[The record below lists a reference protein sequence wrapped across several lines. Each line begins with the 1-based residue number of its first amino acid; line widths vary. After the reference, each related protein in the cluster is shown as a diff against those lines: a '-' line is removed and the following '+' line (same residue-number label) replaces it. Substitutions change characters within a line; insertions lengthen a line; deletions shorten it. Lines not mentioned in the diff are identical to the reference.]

1 MAALTPPSS
10 ALGVLLVE
18 HIGDRQAV
26 EHEAGVVEVAS
37 LVVSDQGFSGM
48 GGNGHGEL
56 QKKMVGNQAAACA
69 DAEELSTVLGGEA
82 VKRWM

>member
-1 MAALTPPSS
+1 MSQFSSSEGHVGGVDTAFES
-10 ALGVLLVE
+10 ALGIFLVE

-26 EHEAGVVEVAS
+26 EHEAGFVEVAS

-56 QKKMVGNQAAACA
+56 QKKMV
-69 DAEELSTVLGGEA
+69 
-82 VKRWM
+82 